1 MSDMITARFL
11 TLAECEPQK
20 HTFGNFVDGYVT

>member
-11 TLAECEPQK
+11 TLATTEPQK
-20 HTFGNFVDGYVT
+20 HTFGNPVDGYVP